1 VGIQSESTEYSIT
14 SAPPLPIVISPEG
27 SIGVEL
33 AYSPLSVGS
42 SSAILEISSDDP
54 DEPLVEV
61 HLSGTGV
68 GDFAISA
75 SPSSQTIR
83 PAGIAAYA
91 VDLTSIDG
99 FNQPITLTVSVTPE
113 LADVTLSFHPNPTTP
128 TGTSTLYVSTSD
140 LTTPGSY
147 TLTITGTWESI
158 VHSVTVSLEISGRP
172 VPNPNA
178 GAKYKVSLV
187 TGTASG
193 PDEIA
198 IPSTGIFY
206 VAYTTGPEFAVID
219 NDATDD
225 PAIIQLPEGNY
236 KVYASGKGGSATVY
250 VNVYSPFIDGYV
262 SPSTTTIE
270 KTSPPTWVDLTSV
283 YPYVLPLPAPSGWV
297 DTSLPWVQQHYPPDV
312 YKFENNGL
320 NNIQI
325 SFIT

>member
-1 VGIQSESTEYSIT
+1 
-14 SAPPLPIVISPEG
+14 
-27 SIGVEL
+27 
-33 AYSPLSVGS
+33 
-42 SSAILEISSDDP
+42 
-54 DEPLVEV
+54 VEV

-68 GDFAISA
+68 GDFSISA
-75 SPSSQTIR
+75 SPSSRTIR
-83 PAGIAAYA
+83 PADIAAYT

-99 FNQPITLTVSVTPE
+99 FNQPVTLTVSVAPE
-113 LADVTLSFHPNPTTP
+113 LADATLSFHPNPVTP
-128 TGTSTLYVSTSD
+128 TDTSTLHVSTSD

-147 TLTITGTWESI
+147 TVTITGTWASI
-158 VHSVTVSLEISGRP
+158 VHSVTVSLEVSGRP
-172 VPNPNA
+172 IPNPNA
-178 GAKYKVSLV
+178 GAEYKVRLV
-187 TGTASG
+187 TGATSS
-193 PDEIA
+193 PNEIR

-206 VAYTTGPEFAVID
+206 VAYTTGPEFAIID

-236 KVYASGKGGSATVY
+236 KVYASGKGGRPKVYAT
-250 VNVYSPFIDGYV
+250 VYSPFLNGYV

-270 KTSPPTWVDLTSV
+270 KTAPPTWVDLTSV

-297 DTSLPWVQQHYPPDV
+297 DTSLPWVQQYYPPDI